1 MSYVSVTGSWDRNKK
16 ETRRLMF
23 TANRQM
29 DVALYGGL
37 TIACAVIG
45 GLAFFLAKL
54 LRRKGRDH
62 SLYSMARNG
71 KHFTNGRRKKESR
84 LFAYEGAKHDVP
96 RLYVIIS
103 RVCVVFQES
112 WTRSRSF
119 VTLRSIEMILFRNV
133 IDATCS
139 LLSSTYQENLKR
151 YLWLCELNIEE
162 S

>member
-23 TANRQM
+23 TANSQM
-29 DVALYGGL
+29 DMALYGSL
-37 TIACAVIG
+37 TAACAVVG
-45 GLAFFLAKL
+45 GLAFFIARF

-71 KHFTNGRRKKESR
+71 KHFTNGRKKKESQPR
-84 LFAYEGAKHDVP
+84 WLFANEGAKHDVP

-139 LLSSTYQENLKR
+139 LLSSTHQENLR
-151 YLWLCELNIEE
+151 R
-162 S
+162 